1 MVRFLMPR
9 EFTDW
14 LKMQMEDPE
23 FRAEYKAPRGPI
35 KIERTEI
42 IKVKL
47 DFDQADAMWAIQT
60 QRNAEGDLQLSLINV
75 EDEESIM
82 GDEIAGIEITIPFE
96 QARVIAVGLL
106 RAVYREMP
114 STWHL
119 AEGDPQEYISHFSEI
134 AYQMSRLHD
143 PRDAIKNLLD
153 IGEQLERA
161 RCKIGAERRKSVYW
175 KRRRDHAA
183 MWARQN
189 HRKIVAQRRQLKA
202 LNEKI
207 KEAKPE

>member
-1 MVRFLMPR
+1 MPR

-14 LKMQMEDPE
+14 LKVQMEDPE
-23 FRAEYKAPRGPI
+23 FRAEYESQELVR
-35 KIERTEI
+35 IERTEI

-60 QRNAEGDLQLSLINV
+60 HRTANGDLQLSLIKV

-82 GDEIAGIEITIPFE
+82 GDEIAGFEITIPFN

-134 AYQMSRLHD
+134 AYQMSRRRD
-143 PRDAIKNLLD
+143 PKDAIKNLLD
-153 IGEQLERA
+153 IGAQLERA
-161 RCKIGAERRKSVYW
+161 RRRIGMARRKSLYW

-189 HRKIVAQRRQLKA
+189 HRKIVEQRQQLRA
-202 LNEKI
+202 LNDKVR
-207 KEAKPE
+207 KAKGGEL